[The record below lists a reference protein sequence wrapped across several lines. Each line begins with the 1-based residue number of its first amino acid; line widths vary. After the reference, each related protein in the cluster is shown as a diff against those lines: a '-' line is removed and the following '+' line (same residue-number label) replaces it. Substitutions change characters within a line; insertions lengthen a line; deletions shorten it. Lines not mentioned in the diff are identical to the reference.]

1 MYRKIHFRHPVFPKF
16 IKIVEINDQKLIE
29 IIRRKVKLNQPYAGI
44 FVKKNDE
51 NTDEV
56 VKNMEDIYPVGTFAQ
71 IVELQD
77 LGTRVRMVLM
87 AHRRIRI
94 NDLVMEEPEPVPI
107 RTSDD
112 GVGVVDEEVR
122 VKQDAPS
129 TTDDKLFLGS
139 TENVTHKEYETTEEI
154 KAMTQEVIKTIRDII
169 ALNPLYRDSLQQM
182 LQFGQRVVDNPVY
195 LSDLGAALTGGETE
209 ELMAVLETLD
219 IPTRLMLSLKLLKKD
234 YEMSKLQQKIG
245 KEVEDKVKATQRKY
259 MLNEQLKTIKKELGM
274 EKDDTETIIDKY
286 TKRLEGLTVPGAARS
301 VIDEEINKLR
311 FLDAHSSEFSVT
323 RNYLDWL
330 TIIPWGQQSQE
341 NLDLKRAGQ
350 VLDEDHYGLEDVK
363 KRILEFIAV
372 SHLKGS
378 VQGKII
384 CLSGPPGVGKTSIA
398 KSIARSLD
406 REFFRFS
413 VGG

>member
-1 MYRKIHFRHPVFPKF
+1 M
-16 IKIVEINDQKLIE
+16 IE

-44 FVKKNDE
+44 FVKKSDE

-56 VKNMEDIYPVGTFAQ
+56 VTSLDDVYPVGTFAQ

-77 LGTRVRMVLM
+77 LGSRVRMVLM

-94 NDLVMEEPEPVPI
+94 NDLVKEEPEPVPI
-107 RTSDD
+107 LTTDD
-112 GVGVVDEEVR
+112 GVGVVDEEA
-122 VKQDAPS
+122 KEPPQQSSSPLE
-129 TTDDKLFLGS
+129 DKLFLGS
-139 TENVTHKEYETTEEI
+139 TENVKHHEYETTEEI

-195 LSDLGAALTGGETE
+195 LSDLGAALTGGETID
-209 ELMAVLETLD
+209 LMAVLEAQD
-219 IPTRLMLSLKLLKKD
+219 IPTRLMLSLKLLKKE
-234 YEMSKLQQKIG
+234 YELSKLQQKIG

-259 MLNEQLKTIKKELGM
+259 MLQEQLKIIKKELGM
-274 EKDDTETIIDKY
+274 EKDDTETIIEKY
-286 TKRLEGLTVPGAARS
+286 TKRLEGLKVPEAAKS

-330 TIIPWGQQSQE
+330 TIIPWGQQSEE
-341 NLDLKRAGQ
+341 NLDLKHAKT

-372 SHLKGS
+372 SQLKGS

-413 VGG
+413 VGGQYCVQLEYN

>member
-1 MYRKIHFRHPVFPKF
+1 M
-16 IKIVEINDQKLIE
+16 
-29 IIRRKVKLNQPYAGI
+29 KLNQPYAGI

-286 TKRLEGLTVPGAARS
+286 TKRLEGLNVPEAARS